1 MTMSAA
7 PPFPADWL
15 PATGRAGDLDLALL
29 LVNSL
34 DLLEEPADRLH
45 DLTWLTAAF
54 TAAGHREL
62 AEPLQPADLPALR
75 SLRESLRTAF
85 VLDDSAAVC
94 DALNVLLRESAAPDL
109 VPVAGFS
116 DRVRLE
122 VGVGLTGYAAL
133 AARLPAAIAGYLAA
147 HGTRRLGTCAS
158 DPCRCAFVDRTR
170 AGTRRYCCG
179 YCNDRAAARSYRR
192 RRARV

>member
-1 MTMSAA
+1 MRMTATV
-7 PPFPADWL
+7 PFPADWL
-15 PATGRAGDLDLALL
+15 PAKGRAGDLDLALL
-29 LVNSL
+29 LVHSV

-54 TAAGHREL
+54 RAAGHADL
-62 AEPLQPADLPALR
+62 ADQLKPADLPELR
-75 SLRESLRTAF
+75 SLRDALRTAF
-85 VLDDSAAVC
+85 VVDDPVAVC
-94 DALNVLLRESAAPDL
+94 DALNVLLRSSAPQL
-109 VPVAGFS
+109 VPVPGS
-116 DRVRLE
+116 DDRVGLE
-122 VGVGLTGYAAL
+122 VGVGLVGYAAL
-133 AARLPAAIAGYLAA
+133 QARLPAAIASHLATY
-147 HGTRRLGTCAS
+147 GTRRLGTCAS

>member
-1 MTMSAA
+1 MTATV
-7 PPFPADWL
+7 PFPADWL

-29 LVNSL
+29 LVNSV

-54 TAAGHREL
+54 RAAGHADL
-62 AEPLQPADLPALR
+62 AGQLEPADLPELR
-75 SLRESLRTAF
+75 LLRDALRTAF
-85 VLDDSAAVC
+85 VVDDPAAVC
-94 DALNVLLRESAAPDL
+94 DALNVLLRGSAAPEL
-109 VPVAGFS
+109 VPVPGTD

-122 VGVGLTGYAAL
+122 LGLGLVGCPAL
-133 AARLPAAIAGYLAA
+133 QARLPAAIASHLATY
-147 HGTRRLGTCAS
+147 GTRRLGTCAS

>member
-1 MTMSAA
+1 MTTRA
-7 PPFPADWL
+7 PFPADWL

-29 LVNSL
+29 LVNSV

-54 TAAGHREL
+54 GAAGHSDL
-62 AEPLQPADLPALR
+62 AEQLEPADLPQLR
-75 SLRESLRTAF
+75 SLRDALRTAF
-85 VLDDSAAVC
+85 VVDDPVAVC
-94 DALNVLLRESAAPDL
+94 NALNGLLRGSAAPEL
-109 VPVAGFS
+109 VPVPGS
-116 DRVRLE
+116 DDRVRLE
-122 VGVGLTGYAAL
+122 VGVGLEGRAAL
-133 AARLPAAIAGYLAA
+133 QTRLPAAIASHLATY
-147 HGTRRLGTCAS
+147 GTRRLGTCAS

>member
-1 MTMSAA
+1 MRMTATV
-7 PPFPADWL
+7 PFPADWL

-29 LVNSL
+29 LVNSV

-54 TAAGHREL
+54 RAAGHADL
-62 AEPLQPADLPALR
+62 ADQLKPADLPELR
-75 SLRESLRTAF
+75 SLRDALRTAF
-85 VLDDSAAVC
+85 VVDDPVAVC
-94 DALNVLLRESAAPDL
+94 DALNVLLRSSAPQL
-109 VPVAGFS
+109 VPVPGS
-116 DRVRLE
+116 DDRVGLE
-122 VGVGLTGYAAL
+122 VGVGLVGYAAL
-133 AARLPAAIAGYLAA
+133 QARLPAAIASHLATY
-147 HGTRRLGTCAS
+147 GTRRLGTCAS

>member
-1 MTMSAA
+1 MRMTATA
-7 PPFPADWL
+7 PFPADWL

-29 LVNSL
+29 LVNSV
-34 DLLEEPADRLH
+34 DLLEEPADRLQ

-54 TAAGHREL
+54 RAAGHADL
-62 AEPLQPADLPALR
+62 AEQLRPSDLPELR
-75 SLRESLRTAF
+75 SLRDDLRTAF
-85 VLDDSAAVC
+85 VIDDPVAVC
-94 DALNVLLRESAAPDL
+94 DALNVLLRGSAGPEL
-109 VPVAGFS
+109 VPLPGTD

-122 VGVGLTGYAAL
+122 VGVGLVGCTAL
-133 AARLPAAIAGYLAA
+133 RARLPAAIASHLATY
-147 HGTRRLGTCAS
+147 GTRRLGTCAS

>member
-1 MTMSAA
+1 MRMTATV
-7 PPFPADWL
+7 PFPADWL
-15 PATGRAGDLDLALL
+15 PAKGRAGDLDLALL
-29 LVNSL
+29 LVNSV

-54 TAAGHREL
+54 RAAGHADL
-62 AEPLQPADLPALR
+62 ADQLKPADLPELR
-75 SLRESLRTAF
+75 SLRDALRTAF
-85 VLDDSAAVC
+85 VVDDPVAVC
-94 DALNVLLRESAAPDL
+94 DALNVLLRSSAPQL
-109 VPVAGFS
+109 VPVPGS
-116 DRVRLE
+116 DDRVGLE
-122 VGVGLTGYAAL
+122 VGVGLVGYAAL
-133 AARLPAAIAGYLAA
+133 QARLPAAIASHLATY
-147 HGTRRLGTCAS
+147 GTRRLGTCAS